1 MGLLGRK
8 KEPKFPELTPVPD
21 MADLPKAKLQSPAKY
36 LGTITESGE
45 KVIGRGRR

>member
-8 KEPKFPELTPVPD
+8 KEPRRHKGGVAELVPVPD

-36 LGTITESGE
+36 LCLLYTSDAADE
-45 KVIGRGRR
+45 